1 MFRNAARLTSRI
13 AASQQKRMNSSN
25 ANQQKTGVA
34 VAGKVVAGLALA
46 ATITLA
52 TTAPTQNAFF
62 STPALDIKKVKA
74 DIGAAID
81 AEDSKRGDGTSI
93 GPTLVRLAWHASGT
107 YSIFD
112 KTGGSNGATM
122 RFKPECEWGANAG
135 LKGARD
141 FMAAITKKHPQLS
154 TADAWTLA
162 GGSSHSLRSVISH
175 LSLLI
180 LLLSICLTCSRGD

>member
-1 MFRNAARLTSRI
+1 MFRNSARVAWRAI
-13 AASQQKRMNSSN
+13 GSQQKRMNSSAPMRERN
-25 ANQQKTGVA
+25 GKAIFYVAAAISAVAVGVA
-34 VAGKVVAGLALA
+34 V
-46 ATITLA
+46 TQ
-52 TTAPTQNAFF
+52 PTQNAFF
-62 STPALDIKKVKA
+62 STPLDLKKVRA
-74 DIGAAID
+74 DIANAID

-107 YSIFD
+107 YSTFD

-141 FMAAITKKHPQLS
+141 FMEVITKKHPGIS

-162 GGSSHSLRSVISH
+162 GGNKDTDCHSLTIH
-175 LSLLI
+175 YFL
-180 LLLSICLTCSRGD
+180 